1 MNENFNTI
9 IGIVA
14 MLYTIVIESIC
25 LIMIKKL
32 VEFKKWHINI
42 RFLMILFT
50 FLHIIKSLITGIQG
64 IIMIYENK
72 LKIHWL
78 ILSQYDI
85 DKAIAYINITRTAM
99 SINIREAIGL
109 IVIERFISTRNR
121 KNYQSNNNIKKIVF
135 LSIFFFI
142 TAFIFSALIYAS
154 IVAKT
159 YYILF
164 CLVFLDFFF
173 IFCYILVVRKNL
185 QLFKLKKCITKTLN
199 EKFQLR
205 ENIHTAKTIFPI
217 LIVTTSVQLISN
229 IIIFFIYS
237 YVVLKNVKS
246 INMIIYIF
254 MDIFVAASFIYTI
267 KLKTHFDNMLLKEE
281 LNQNFDNK
289 HQLRRNK
296 ISPVPSEKKE
306 DKIEFDNIKKKI
318 HLSTI
323 TKDW

>member
-121 KNYQSNNNIKKIVF
+121 KNYQ
-135 LSIFFFI
+135 
-142 TAFIFSALIYAS
+142 TLIYAS